1 MTEFFLTS
9 SNTKFIGGPGVSV
22 SKARKNDEY
31 SFGAIAT
38 QLSEKLAVYKHIHYT
53 PNTLTS
59 QEAFATP

>member
-9 SNTKFIGGPGVSV
+9 SNTKLIGGPGVSV

-31 SFGAIAT
+31 SFGVLVT
-38 QLSEKLAVYKHIHYT
+38 QLSEQVAVYKHIHYT